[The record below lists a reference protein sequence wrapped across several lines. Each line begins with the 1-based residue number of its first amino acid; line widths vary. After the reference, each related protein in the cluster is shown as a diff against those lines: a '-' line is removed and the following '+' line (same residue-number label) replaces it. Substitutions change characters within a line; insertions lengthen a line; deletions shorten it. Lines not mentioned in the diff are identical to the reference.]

1 MKPTIGFD
9 IKAPKA
15 TDTDRALLSRIT
27 SDPEELNGQFFS
39 LLLWKKFKPL
49 KGSITSGSSTTAMD
63 LLTNQINSILSQVSK
78 DYKLN
83 VNLDADNITGG
94 NTVAVGLTKGFLDDR
109 LIFNGS
115 FGVESKSAA
124 TNFTGNTLIGNVSLE
139 YLLNESGTIRVNIFN
154 ESNDY
159 TIIQEKN
166 LGPFTQGIGINYQED
181 FNTFND
187 FKMAQYVLDFFRSKE
202 NKKIKTKRRSNQKPT
217 PSIQGI
223 QNNATPTP
231 ASGNKK

>member
-1 MKPTIGFD
+1 
-9 IKAPKA
+9 
-15 TDTDRALLSRIT
+15 
-27 SDPEELNGQFFS
+27 
-39 LLLWKKFKPL
+39 
-49 KGSITSGSSTTAMD
+49 MD

-124 TNFTGNTLIGNVSLE
+124 TKYTGNTLIGNVSLE
-139 YLLNESGTIRVNIFN
+139 YLLNEAGTIRVNIFN

-181 FNTFND
+181 FSTFND
-187 FKMAQYVLDFFRSKE
+187 FKMAQYVLDIFRSKA

-217 PSIQGI
+217 PSIKGV
-223 QNNATPTP
+223 QNNTTPTSN
-231 ASGNKK
+231 SGNKK

>member
-1 MKPTIGFD
+1 
-9 IKAPKA
+9 
-15 TDTDRALLSRIT
+15 
-27 SDPEELNGQFFS
+27 
-39 LLLWKKFKPL
+39 
-49 KGSITSGSSTTAMD
+49 MD

-115 FGVESKSAA
+115 FGVESRSAA
-124 TNFTGNTLIGNVSLE
+124 TNYTGNTLIGNVSLE

-166 LGPFTQGIGINYQED
+166 LGPFTQGVGINYQED
-181 FNTFND
+181 FNSFND
-187 FKMAQYVLDFFRSKE
+187 FKMAQYVLDFFRTKE

-217 PSIQGI
+217 PSIQAI
-223 QNNATPTP
+223 QNNATTTP